1 MTVDVG
7 DIITKEPLTVM
18 DKEKG
23 PVLISL
29 FDMSKDKRIVLV
41 ALPGAF
47 TPTCHRN
54 HLPGNVKDYECF
66 KEQGIDEVYCVS
78 VNDIY
83 VMEAWSDSQNSKGKV
98 VMLADGGAKFTKSI
112 GMDVDL
118 ELFGMGTR
126 SKRYSMLIEN
136 TVIKV
141 INIEIKPGSAEIS
154 GSKKMLE
161 DL

>member
-54 HLPGNVKDYECF
+54 HLPGYVKDYESF

>member
-54 HLPGNVKDYECF
+54 HLPGYVKDYKSF
-66 KEQGIDEVYCVS
+66 KGQGIDEVYCVS

>member
-1 MTVDVG
+1 MTIKVG

-23 PVLISL
+23 PIPISL
-29 FDMSKDKRIVLV
+29 FDFSKEKRIILV

-54 HLPGNVKDYECF
+54 HLPGYVEDYESF
-66 KEQGIDEVYCVS
+66 KEKGIDEILCVS

-83 VMEAWSDSQNSKGKV
+83 VMEAWSENQSAKDKV
-98 VMLADGGAKFTKSI
+98 LMFADGSAKFTKDI

-126 SKRYSMLIEN
+126 SKRYSMFIEN
-136 TVIKV
+136 TVIKI
-141 INIEIKPGSAEIS
+141 INTEVNPGSAEIS
-154 GSKKMLE
+154 GSKKMLK